1 MRPEINQRSCQKK
14 DRSKESVGHE
24 ITIMIPLPPHAMK
37 VLPLISALHIAYN
50 ERSLNQEPIQATC
63 FAP

>member
-14 DRSKESVGHE
+14 DRSKESVGLE
-24 ITIMIPLPPHAMK
+24 ITITIPLPPHAMK
-37 VLPLISALHIAYN
+37 VLPLISALHIAYS
-50 ERSLNQEPIQATC
+50 ERSFNQEPTEATG